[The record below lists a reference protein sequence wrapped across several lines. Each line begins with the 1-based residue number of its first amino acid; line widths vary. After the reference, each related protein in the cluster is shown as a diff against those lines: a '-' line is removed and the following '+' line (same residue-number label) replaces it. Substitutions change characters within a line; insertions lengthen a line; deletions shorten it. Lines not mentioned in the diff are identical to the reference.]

1 MSRTKRWKA
10 AAEAA
15 RLAMGNLE
23 AAKDA
28 VEAAL
33 SELDEIRE
41 EYADWR
47 DNLPE
52 NLHGTAL
59 YDKLEAVADM
69 DLDIQSLLDLSELE
83 NAIDEAEN
91 ADLPLGFGRD

>member
-1 MSRTKRWKA
+1 MSRTKRWRA
-10 AAEAA
+10 AVEAA

-23 AAKDA
+23 AAKYE

-33 SELDEIRE
+33 SDLNEIRD
-41 EYADWR
+41 EYAEWR

-52 NLHGTAL
+52 NLHGTTL
-59 YDKLEAVADM
+59 YERLETVADM
-69 DLDIQSLLDLSELE
+69 DFDVDLDLSELE
-83 NAIDEAEN
+83 NAIDGAEC